1 MHFENVV
8 FSGGG
13 NRCFWQ
19 AGFWSEVGPRLTKQP
34 YSVTAVSAGSAIA
47 CALFSGTFERGFA
60 THKRAV
66 QRNPRNLYVRNLL
79 KSQSMFPHGSI
90 YRSVILAS
98 IDEIALRR
106 LRNGPDIH
114 IVVSRSPSWAS
125 SRMAVLLGALSVG
138 IDAWNGNSLESATAR
153 ELGFM
158 PMHVSVRECQTPDA
172 LADLIL
178 ASSCI
183 PPLTPLAWYG
193 GIPLLDGGLV
203 GSVPI
208 QKSRQ
213 AKDRTLILLT
223 RRFPNLPV
231 VPNHTYVQPSKP
243 IPVGV
248 WDYTDDGAIQSAYEL
263 GRRDGEA
270 FCISANNL
278 HFRGQ
283 NEYA

>member
-1 MHFENVV
+1 VHFENVV

-19 AGFWSEVGPRLTKQP
+19 AGFWSEVAPRLTMEP
-34 YSVTAVSAGSAIA
+34 CNVTAVSAGSAIA
-47 CALFSGTFERGFA
+47 CALFSETFERGFA
-60 THKRAV
+60 KHKRAV

-90 YRSVILAS
+90 YRSVILES
-98 IDEIALRR
+98 IDEVALHR
-106 LRNGPDIH
+106 LRNGPDIN
-114 IVVSRSPSWAS
+114 IVVARSPNWAS

-153 ELGFM
+153 GLGFK
-158 PMHVSVRECQTPDA
+158 PMHVPVRECQTPDA

-203 GSVPI
+203 GSVPM
-208 QKSRQ
+208 QQSRQ
-213 AKDRTLILLT
+213 TKERTLILLT
-223 RRFPNLPV
+223 RRFPTLPV
-231 VPNHTYVQPSKP
+231 VPNHTYVQPSEP

-248 WDYTDDGAIQSAYEL
+248 WDYTDDAAIQSAYEL

-270 FCISANNL
+270 FCISTNNSHL
-278 HFRGQ
+278 REAH
-283 NEYA
+283 EYA